1 MTIAEA
7 PLGQGEGR
15 HAKSLS
21 RRFWRLASLNILSN
35 LMVPLAGLVDMAL
48 LGHLGQIRYLAGV
61 ALGAILFD
69 YVYWTFG
76 FLRMGTTG
84 MTAQAVGRE
93 NADEVAAVALRGM
106 ALALGLGILILALQ
120 KPLSLFGFW
129 VLQGDAGVKAAGLSY
144 FAARIW
150 GAPAVL
156 VNFVLL
162 GWFLGREQARR
173 VLVMSIVGNLS
184 NVILDFYFVAYLHM
198 SAGGVGAAS
207 AIAQYLMLISALV
220 FALKDLP
227 FHRIRRVIPLC
238 LSMEGLRATF
248 SLNNDILVR
257 TLALIS
263 VFALFTNI
271 ASAMGAVVLAA
282 TAVVKQVVTLAA
294 FFIDGYAFATESLAG
309 IFEGG
314 ADRRRLRRLLSMSA
328 LWSAVTG
335 LLFAAGFMLFPA
347 LFRLLTDHGEVL
359 SQVNA
364 MKSWLLPVLGVGSI
378 AYALDG
384 YFIGLVRGRI
394 LRTAMVLSAL
404 VGFAPL
410 AWFAYRAQNIQL
422 LWLALSTF
430 MLARVLSLAI
440 FVPSTLRQGESAN

>member
-1 MTIAEA
+1 MTITEA
-7 PLGQGEGR
+7 PLSQGAGSDS
-15 HAKSLS
+15 KSLS

-48 LGHLGQIRYLAGV
+48 LGHLGQIRFLAGV

-84 MTAQAVGRE
+84 MTAQAVGRQE
-93 NADEVAAVALRGM
+93 ADEVAAVALRGM
-106 ALALGLGILILALQ
+106 ALALGLGVLILILQ
-120 KPLSLFGFW
+120 KPLGQFGFW
-129 VLQGDAGVKAAGLSY
+129 VLQGDAKVKAAGLSY

-150 GAPAVL
+150 GAPAAL
-156 VNFVLL
+156 SNFVLL
-162 GWFLGREQARR
+162 GWFLGREQAGR

-184 NVILDFYFVAYLHM
+184 NVILDFVFVAYLHM
-198 SAGGVGAAS
+198 NAAGVGAAS
-207 AIAQYLMLISALV
+207 AIAQYLMLISALL
-220 FALKDLP
+220 FAFKDLP
-227 FHRIRRVIPLC
+227 LHTIRRVFPLC
-238 LSMEGLRATF
+238 LSLDGLRSTF

-263 VFALFTNI
+263 VFAFFTNI
-271 ASAMGAVVLAA
+271 ASTMGAVVLAA

-314 ADRRRLRRLLSMSA
+314 GDRPRLRRLLTMSVS
-328 LWSAVTG
+328 WSAITG
-335 LLFAAGFMLFPA
+335 LLFALGFIFVPA
-347 LFRLLTDHGEVL
+347 LFRVLTDHADLLV
-359 SQVNA
+359 QVDALKN
-364 MKSWLLPVLGVGSI
+364 WLLPVLGVGSI

-394 LRTAMVLSAL
+394 LSVAMVLAAL
-404 VGFAPL
+404 VGFAPF
-410 AWFAYRAQNIQL
+410 AWFAHHAQNIQL
-422 LWLALSTF
+422 LWLALAAF
-430 MLARVLSLAI
+430 MVARVLSLAI
-440 FVPSTLRQGESAN
+440 FVPSTLRES